1 MQPGERNHVDSQ
13 LPQVSIQLA
22 REPEA
27 GGDARHGDGDQ
38 VVEVTIGRRAKL
50 QSSANIIDI
59 ERVVNILKPDD
70 LKQMS

>member
-1 MQPGERNHVDSQ
+1 MQPGEGNHVDSQ

-27 GGDARHGDGDQ
+27 GGDAGHGDGDQ

-50 QSSANIIDI
+50 QSSANII
-59 ERVVNILKPDD
+59 VN
-70 LKQMS
+70 MW

>member
-50 QSSANIIDI
+50 QSSANIVVI
-59 ERVVNILKPDD
+59 ELVVNILRPGD

>member
-1 MQPGERNHVDSQ
+1 MQPGEGNHVDSQ

-50 QSSANIIDI
+50 QSSANI
-59 ERVVNILKPDD
+59 VVNFLCDYFEA
-70 LKQMS
+70 

>member
-50 QSSANIIDI
+50 QSSSNM
-59 ERVVNILKPDD
+59 VLNL
-70 LKQMS
+70 L

>member
-1 MQPGERNHVDSQ
+1 MQPGDGNHVDSQ

-50 QSSANIIDI
+50 QSSANL
-59 ERVVNILKPDD
+59 VLNL
-70 LKQMS
+70 L

>member
-1 MQPGERNHVDSQ
+1 MQPGEGNHVDSQ

-50 QSSANIIDI
+50 QSSANI
-59 ERVVNILKPDD
+59 VVNFFVNILKPED

>member
-1 MQPGERNHVDSQ
+1 MQPGEGNHVDSQ

-38 VVEVTIGRRAKL
+38 VVEVTIGRRAQL
-50 QSSANIIDI
+50 QSSGSMVLN
-59 ERVVNILKPDD
+59 LF
-70 LKQMS
+70 

>member
-50 QSSANIIDI
+50 QSSANI
-59 ERVVNILKPDD
+59 VVNFFVNILKPED